1 MRPLATL
8 TSLLVMA
15 AALSCSGSSG
25 RHRAASP
32 DPARYHTPDVDRAAA
47 APSADVDL
55 EPRHVT
61 LDQALAHG
69 RERHPDVALAQ
80 ARLAAAAA
88 RVAGAGLL
96 PNPEAIVRMESAP
109 LDEGS
114 TTGDAEYLLGIS
126 QPLPLGERRA
136 AERALAAYQRDR
148 AVSDLAVVV
157 RDVEQRVR
165 GAYGTALY
173 GRQVSDARR
182 ELLALSTRQLELARS
197 RVAAGDM
204 VASELTTLEL
214 REVDDRFELERALDL
229 ETRALRSLQ
238 SAMASDA
245 PVASVDG
252 ELLAV
257 FDLPAL
263 TELIDQLDRDPALLA
278 AQAQGDVAR
287 ARSELAEELRVPDVR
302 LDLLY
307 RRMDASDVDAFD
319 VGLAIPLRLFDDG
332 RSRVRESQALVS
344 VAEAA
349 ERATRLEL
357 EGSVRNAHL
366 RASRALAQVAV
377 LEAELLPRA
386 RRQLEL
392 MEARHA
398 AGDIGLDGVLTAR
411 RGWQDVRLTRLQA
424 LDETMVAWVELSAF
438 LR

>member
-8 TSLLVMA
+8 ATLLAMA
-15 AALSCSGSSG
+15 AALSCSGSSV
-25 RHRAASP
+25 RQRAESP
-32 DPARYHTPDVDRAAA
+32 DPARYHTPAGEPAGA
-47 APSADVDL
+47 APSADVHL
-55 EPRHVT
+55 EARDVT
-61 LDQALAHG
+61 LDQALAHA
-69 RERHPDVALAQ
+69 REHHPDVALGE
-80 ARLAAAAA
+80 ARLAAAGA
-88 RVAGAGLL
+88 RVDGAGLL

-109 LDEGS
+109 LDQGS

-126 QPLPLGERRA
+126 QSLPLGERRA
-136 AERALAAYQRDR
+136 AERALAAYERER
-148 AVSDLAVVV
+148 AASDLAVVL

-173 GRQVSDARR
+173 GGQVTDARR
-182 ELLALSTRQLELARS
+182 ELLALSSRQLELARS
-197 RVAAGDM
+197 RVAAGDL

-214 REVDDRFELERALDL
+214 REVDDRFELERSLDL
-229 ETRALRSLQ
+229 ETRALRALRS
-238 SAMASDA
+238 SMASDA

-263 TELIDQLDRDPALLA
+263 TELIDQLDRDPALMA
-278 AQAQGDVAR
+278 AQAEGDVAR

-307 RRMDASDVDAFD
+307 RRMDESEVDAFD

-332 RSRVRESQALVS
+332 RSRVRESQAHVS

-349 ERATRLEL
+349 ERATRLAL
-357 EGSVRNAHL
+357 EGSVRDAHL

-377 LEAELLPRA
+377 LEDELLPRA

-398 AGDIGLDGVLTAR
+398 AGDIGLDQVLSAR